1 MNSEEIGSDTSD
13 DNVADDSLYLSDG
26 EMVDDDESVSNLSD
40 GELESSSV
48 SDQV

>member
-26 EMVDDDESVSNLSD
+26 EMVDDDSVSNLSD

>member
-1 MNSEEIGSDTSD
+1 MNSEEFGSDTSD
-13 DNVADDSLYLSDG
+13 DDVADDSLYLSDG
-26 EMVDDDESVSNLSD
+26 EMVDDDSVSNLSD